1 MNNEKLR
8 KILQETFGEPIGSY
22 AGESLVGVRD
32 EQACPACGMMLV
44 DGQCGCNQA
53 ETCSSC
59 GMLPFETECNCG
71 TSSLA
76 LGESC
81 NCGMNQVEVGCGCT
95 HNESEELEEVET
107 D

>member
-1 MNNEKLR
+1 MNNERLR

-22 AGESLVGVRD
+22 AGEIIVGVRD
-32 EQACPACGMMLV
+32 EKVCPACGMMLV
-44 DGQCGCNQA
+44 DGQCECNQA

-59 GMLPFETECNCG
+59 GMLPVEAECNCG
-71 TSSLA
+71 SSS

>member
-22 AGESLVGVRD
+22 AGQSLTGVRD
-32 EQACPACGMMLV
+32 EQVCSVCGMMLV
-44 DGQCGCNQA
+44 GGQCGCNHL
-53 ETCSSC
+53 ETCSGC
-59 GMLPFETECNCG
+59 GMLPVQTAKCSCG
-71 TSSLA
+71 SST

-81 NCGMNQVEVGCGCT
+81 NCEMNQTEAGCGCT
-95 HNESEELEEVET
+95 HNESEELEEVEI